1 MNSGSA
7 HPAKEE
13 ALKLPLGLWVATTAL
28 PEAVEGL
35 EEAEAAE
42 SGEEP
47 LAVEADELM
56 IAEEAETAD
65 EDAIEDDVATT
76 VEVGTDWDWRLSR
89 GEAED
94 ERARAPRTNAAVMA
108 TIFSFIRRGF
118 LVTVLGTS
126 NSAVDSFSTL

>member
-1 MNSGSA
+1 
-7 HPAKEE
+7 
-13 ALKLPLGLWVATTAL
+13 
-28 PEAVEGL
+28 
-35 EEAEAAE
+35 
-42 SGEEP
+42 
-47 LAVEADELM
+47 M

-108 TIFSFIRRGF
+108 TIFSLIRLGF
-118 LVTVLGTS
+118 FVTVQGTS
-126 NSAVDSFSTL
+126 NSAVDSFSTVWEGKRGAESSSSGDTSIYTCAGTMSYMCYM